1 MWVLCQNLEGSDVYR
16 YLMEER
22 VMSRKL
28 LVFFVL
34 FLLCFTQLFA
44 SSGELNFALFKRNI
58 APVMKWGE
66 NGVLMVPKATTVGRT
81 NTYVGLMGQHVG
93 EVNNTNIYL
102 TSLSLMAGTS
112 EDVELGY
119 TRRQIIWEDLYYT
132 DFSMDTFHLK
142 ARVLDF
148 NQDLIPEVAVGMN
161 GVSLVENSF
170 EDTQDVLFNPYIAA
184 TSNLKIIPDFLE
196 LSVTAVGETIMSE
209 GDFGALQFSLGAD
222 VQLLDFL
229 YAFGELQGVKVDIEN
244 FDISESSN
252 EMVNFGAKV
261 KFGWLTAGAGM
272 FNIIRGS
279 GTDVEDQSLVGNIE
293 SSTFN
298 FDNAF
303 YMASVIVEIPLG
315 QITGSKEN

>member
-1 MWVLCQNLEGSDVYR
+1 
-16 YLMEER
+16 
-22 VMSRKL
+22 
-28 LVFFVL
+28 
-34 FLLCFTQLFA
+34 
-44 SSGELNFALFKRNI
+44 
-58 APVMKWGE
+58 MKWGE

-81 NTYVGLMGQHVG
+81 NTYVGLMGQQIG
-93 EVNNTNIYL
+93 QLIGKDLYL
-102 TSLSLMAGTS
+102 TSLSVMAGTS

-119 TRRQIIWEDLYYT
+119 TRRQIIWEDFYFT
-132 DFSMDTFHLK
+132 DFAMDTFHMK

-148 NQDLIPEVAVGMN
+148 NQDLIPEVAVGVN
-161 GVSLVENSF
+161 GVSLVDNSF
-170 EDTQDVLFNPYIAA
+170 EDTKDILFNPYVAA

-196 LSVTAVGETIMSE
+196 LSVTAVGETVMSE
-209 GDFGALQFSLGAD
+209 GEFGELQFSLGAD

-279 GTDVEDQSLVGNIE
+279 GADDEDQSLVGNIE
-293 SSTFN
+293 NSTFN

>member
-1 MWVLCQNLEGSDVYR
+1 VGALQNLEGSDVYR

-28 LVFFVL
+28 LVLLVL

-44 SSGELNFALFKRNI
+44 ASDELDFALFKRNI

-81 NTYVGLMGQHVG
+81 NTYLGLMGQQVG
-93 EVNNTNIYL
+93 QLQGIDLYL
-102 TSLSLMAGTS
+102 TSLSAIAGTS

-148 NQDLIPEVAVGMN
+148 NQDLIPEVAVGVN
-161 GVSLVENSF
+161 GVSLVDNSF
-170 EDTQDVLFNPYIAA
+170 ENTKDILFNPYLVA
-184 TSNLKIIPDFLE
+184 TSNLRIIPDFLE
-196 LSVTAVGETIMSE
+196 LSITAVGETIMS
-209 GDFGALQFSLGAD
+209 GSDFGKPQFSLGAD

-229 YAFGELQGVKVDIEN
+229 YAFGEVQGVQVDLEN
-244 FDISESSN
+244 FNIADSSN
-252 EMVNFGAKV
+252 EMINIGARAKL
-261 KFGWLTAGAGM
+261 GWVSVGAGM
-272 FNIIRGS
+272 FNIIRG
-279 GTDVEDQSLVGNIE
+279 TNAAEEDQSLVGNIE

-298 FDNAF
+298 LDNAF